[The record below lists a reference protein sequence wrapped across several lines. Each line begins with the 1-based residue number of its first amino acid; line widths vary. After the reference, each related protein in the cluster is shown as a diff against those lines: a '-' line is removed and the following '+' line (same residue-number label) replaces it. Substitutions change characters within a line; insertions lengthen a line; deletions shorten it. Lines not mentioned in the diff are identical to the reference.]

1 MKYLITLPWMPYPA
15 TDGGKQGSF
24 NMLMELQNMIDITL
38 IYPVFFKKQMACQY
52 LLEKQL
58 PKVKVYPFESY
69 KNERWHQVCQYSLFR
84 LHRIITRKF
93 LKQPYLATPIY
104 KDAYI
109 DFVNE
114 IIKKERIDIVQ
125 NEYFEQLYMVYAI
138 PNTVKKV
145 FIQHEIQYIAKERLI
160 QQREYPSSVRYLAT
174 MQRIQE
180 INALNEYD
188 QVITMIDIDKN
199 ILMCDGVRAPISASP
214 SFIPLPDNIA
224 YKGCER
230 SSICFIGGSGH
241 NPNLNGVTWFLDNVW
256 PLILKE
262 NPNFTFKIIGKWDEK
277 IKTEYQKKYRNLFF
291 CGFVD
296 NLAMVISECIMVIPI
311 LIGSG
316 IRMKILESV
325 NFYSPFVT
333 TTVGVEGLDFING
346 KECIIADEPQ
356 AFATGVLKIATDKV
370 LQHNLTKAAHEK
382 LMEMYSPEASVQR
395 RLNIYN
401 EMLKR

>member
-58 PKVKVYPFESY
+58 PKVKVYLFEYY
-69 KNERWHQVCQYSLFR
+69 KNKDGIKSQYSLFR

-188 QVITMIDIDKN
+188 QVITMTDIDKN

-224 YKGCER
+224 YKECER

-256 PLILKE
+256 SLILKE

>member
-1 MKYLITLPWMPYPA
+1 M
-15 TDGGKQGSF
+15 
-24 NMLMELQNMIDITL
+24 
-38 IYPVFFKKQMACQY
+38 
-52 LLEKQL
+52 
-58 PKVKVYPFESY
+58 
-69 KNERWHQVCQYSLFR
+69 
-84 LHRIITRKF
+84 
-93 LKQPYLATPIY
+93 KQPYLATPIY

-188 QVITMIDIDKN
+188 QVITMTDIDKN

-224 YKGCER
+224 YKECER

-256 PLILKE
+256 SLILKE

>member
-58 PKVKVYPFESY
+58 PKVKAYPFEYY
-69 KNERWHQVCQYSLFR
+69 KNKDGIKSQYSLFR

-145 FIQHEIQYIAKERLI
+145 FIQHEIQYIAKERLF

-188 QVITMIDIDKN
+188 QVITMTDIDKN

-224 YKGCER
+224 YKECER

-256 PLILKE
+256 SLILKE

>member
-1 MKYLITLPWMPYPA
+1 M
-15 TDGGKQGSF
+15 
-24 NMLMELQNMIDITL
+24 
-38 IYPVFFKKQMACQY
+38 
-52 LLEKQL
+52 
-58 PKVKVYPFESY
+58 
-69 KNERWHQVCQYSLFR
+69 
-84 LHRIITRKF
+84 
-93 LKQPYLATPIY
+93 
-104 KDAYI
+104 
-109 DFVNE
+109 
-114 IIKKERIDIVQ
+114 
-125 NEYFEQLYMVYAI
+125 
-138 PNTVKKV
+138 
-145 FIQHEIQYIAKERLI
+145 
-160 QQREYPSSVRYLAT
+160 
-174 MQRIQE
+174 
-180 INALNEYD
+180 
-188 QVITMIDIDKN
+188 
-199 ILMCDGVRAPISASP
+199 
-214 SFIPLPDNIA
+214 
-224 YKGCER
+224 
-230 SSICFIGGSGH
+230 
-241 NPNLNGVTWFLDNVW
+241 NGVTWFLDNVW
-256 PLILKE
+256 SLILKE

-382 LMEMYSPEASVQR
+382 LIEMYSPEASVQR

>member
-58 PKVKVYPFESY
+58 PKVKVYPFEYY
-69 KNERWHQVCQYSLFR
+69 KNKDGIKSQYSLFR
-84 LHRIITRKF
+84 LHRIIDGTIS
-93 LKQPYLATPIY
+93 QG
-104 KDAYI
+104 
-109 DFVNE
+109 
-114 IIKKERIDIVQ
+114 IKVIDIVQ

-188 QVITMIDIDKN
+188 QVITMTDIDKN

-224 YKGCER
+224 YKECER

-256 PLILKE
+256 SLILKE

>member
-58 PKVKVYPFESY
+58 PKVKVYPFEYYTNKDGIKS
-69 KNERWHQVCQYSLFR
+69 QYSLFR

-188 QVITMIDIDKN
+188 QVITMTDIDKN

-224 YKGCER
+224 YKECER

-256 PLILKE
+256 SLILKE

>member
-1 MKYLITLPWMPYPA
+1 MRYLITLPWMPYPA

-58 PKVKVYPFESY
+58 PKVKVYPFEY
-69 KNERWHQVCQYSLFR
+69 DKNKDGIKSQYSLFR

-114 IIKKERIDIVQ
+114 IIKKDRIDIVQ

-145 FIQHEIQYIAKERLI
+145 FIQHEIQYIAKERLF

-188 QVITMIDIDKN
+188 QVITMTDIDKN

-224 YKGCER
+224 YKECER

-256 PLILKE
+256 SLILKE

>member
-58 PKVKVYPFESY
+58 PKVKVYPY
-69 KNERWHQVCQYSLFR
+69 KNKDGIKSQYSLFR

-188 QVITMIDIDKN
+188 QVITMTDIDKN

-224 YKGCER
+224 YKECER

-256 PLILKE
+256 SLILKE

>member
-58 PKVKVYPFESY
+58 PKVKVYHFEYY
-69 KNERWHQVCQYSLFR
+69 KNKDGIKSQYSLFR

-188 QVITMIDIDKN
+188 QVITMTDIDKN

-224 YKGCER
+224 YKECER

-256 PLILKE
+256 SLILKE

>member
-58 PKVKVYPFESY
+58 PKVKVYPKDGIKS
-69 KNERWHQVCQYSLFR
+69 QYSLFR

-188 QVITMIDIDKN
+188 QVITMTDIDKN

-224 YKGCER
+224 YKECER

-256 PLILKE
+256 SLILKE

>member
-58 PKVKVYPFESY
+58 PKVKVYPVEYY
-69 KNERWHQVCQYSLFR
+69 KNKDGIKSQYSLFR

-188 QVITMIDIDKN
+188 QVITMTDIDKN

-224 YKGCER
+224 YKECER

-256 PLILKE
+256 SLILKE

>member
-58 PKVKVYPFESY
+58 PKVKVYPFEYS
-69 KNERWHQVCQYSLFR
+69 KNKDGIKSQYSLFR

-188 QVITMIDIDKN
+188 QVITMTDIDKN

-224 YKGCER
+224 YKECER

-256 PLILKE
+256 SLILKE

>member
-1 MKYLITLPWMPYPA
+1 MRYLITLPWMPYPA

-58 PKVKVYPFESY
+58 PKVKDGIKS
-69 KNERWHQVCQYSLFR
+69 QYSLFR

-114 IIKKERIDIVQ
+114 IIKKDRIDIVQ

-145 FIQHEIQYIAKERLI
+145 FIQHEIQYIAKERLF

-188 QVITMIDIDKN
+188 QVITMTDIDKN

-224 YKGCER
+224 YKECER

-256 PLILKE
+256 SLILKE

>member
-58 PKVKVYPFESY
+58 LKVKVYPFEYY
-69 KNERWHQVCQYSLFR
+69 KNKDGIKSQYSLFR

-188 QVITMIDIDKN
+188 QVITMTDIDKN

-224 YKGCER
+224 YKECER

-256 PLILKE
+256 SLILKE

>member
-1 MKYLITLPWMPYPA
+1 
-15 TDGGKQGSF
+15 
-24 NMLMELQNMIDITL
+24 
-38 IYPVFFKKQMACQY
+38 
-52 LLEKQL
+52 
-58 PKVKVYPFESY
+58 
-69 KNERWHQVCQYSLFR
+69 
-84 LHRIITRKF
+84 
-93 LKQPYLATPIY
+93 
-104 KDAYI
+104 
-109 DFVNE
+109 
-114 IIKKERIDIVQ
+114 
-125 NEYFEQLYMVYAI
+125 MVYAI

-188 QVITMIDIDKN
+188 QVITMTDIDKN

-224 YKGCER
+224 YKECER

-256 PLILKE
+256 SLILKE

-382 LMEMYSPEASVQR
+382 LMEMYSPEVSVQR

>member
-52 LLEKQL
+52 LLEQQL
-58 PKVKVYPFESY
+58 PKVKVYPFEYY
-69 KNERWHQVCQYSLFR
+69 KNKDGIKSQYSLFR

-188 QVITMIDIDKN
+188 QVITMTDIDKN

-224 YKGCER
+224 YKECER

-256 PLILKE
+256 SLILKE

>member
-1 MKYLITLPWMPYPA
+1 MRYLITLPWMPYPA

-58 PKVKVYPFESY
+58 PKVKVYPFEY
-69 KNERWHQVCQYSLFR
+69 HKNKDGIKSQYSLFR

-114 IIKKERIDIVQ
+114 IIKKDRIDIVQ

-145 FIQHEIQYIAKERLI
+145 FIQHEIQYIAKERLF

-188 QVITMIDIDKN
+188 QVITMTDIDKN

-224 YKGCER
+224 YKECER

-256 PLILKE
+256 SLILKE

>member
-58 PKVKVYPFESY
+58 QGKVYPFEYY
-69 KNERWHQVCQYSLFR
+69 KNKDGIKSQYSLFR

-188 QVITMIDIDKN
+188 QVITMTDIDKN

-224 YKGCER
+224 YKECER

-256 PLILKE
+256 SLILKE

-333 TTVGVEGLDFING
+333 TTVGVEGL
-346 KECIIADEPQ
+346 
-356 AFATGVLKIATDKV
+356 VL
-370 LQHNLTKAAHEK
+370 
-382 LMEMYSPEASVQR
+382 
-395 RLNIYN
+395 
-401 EMLKR
+401 

>member
-58 PKVKVYPFESY
+58 PKVKVYPFEYY
-69 KNERWHQVCQYSLFR
+69 KNKDGIKSQYSLFR

-188 QVITMIDIDKN
+188 QVITMTDIDKN

-224 YKGCER
+224 YKECER

-256 PLILKE
+256 SLILKE

-277 IKTEYQKKYRNLFF
+277 IKKEYQKKYRNLFF

>member
-58 PKVKVYPFESY
+58 PKVKVYTFEYY
-69 KNERWHQVCQYSLFR
+69 KNKDGIKSQYSLFR

-188 QVITMIDIDKN
+188 QVITMTDIDKN

-224 YKGCER
+224 YKECER

-256 PLILKE
+256 SLILKE